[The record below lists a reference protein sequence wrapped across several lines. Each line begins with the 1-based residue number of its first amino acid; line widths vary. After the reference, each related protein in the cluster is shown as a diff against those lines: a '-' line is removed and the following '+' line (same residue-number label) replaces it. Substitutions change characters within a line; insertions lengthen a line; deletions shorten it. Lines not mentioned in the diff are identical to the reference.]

1 LREYFSSQAA
11 SMTLLIRVLGYTVG
25 AIMSVGALFGAL
37 NSMYAAVAART
48 KEIAILRALGFGT
61 VPIILSVLLEAA
73 FLGLTGGLA
82 GILAADALFNGYT
95 AATLGADFSQV
106 VFAFRVT
113 PPLMAHALLIALA
126 IGLVGG
132 LIPAVSAARLPVISA
147 LRMTR

>member
-1 LREYFSSQAA
+1 
-11 SMTLLIRVLGYTVG
+11 
-25 AIMSVGALFGAL
+25 
-37 NSMYAAVAART
+37 
-48 KEIAILRALGFGT
+48 
-61 VPIILSVLLEAA
+61 VLLEAA